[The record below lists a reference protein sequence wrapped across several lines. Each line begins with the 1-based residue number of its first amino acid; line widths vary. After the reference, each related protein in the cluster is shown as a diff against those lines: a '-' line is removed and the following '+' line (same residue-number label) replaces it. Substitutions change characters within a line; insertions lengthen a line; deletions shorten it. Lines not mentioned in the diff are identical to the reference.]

1 MITVSPTSYTLV
13 DPQTKELALKLSW
26 FNNDSPFSTV
36 GRYPYFSMLL
46 VTKGVGSVVR
56 DETTY
61 AFRSGSLLCFALYQP
76 FMVKAESE
84 LEGVLINFHP
94 SFFCLFKHRNEVSCN
109 GVLFNNLYDT
119 PVVELSPGEMQSLS
133 VVADQI
139 TTEMRSRQDPDP
151 DVLLSYL
158 KIFLINASRAK
169 MEQRRAEEARP
180 AKIPVSLEKL
190 QNAIDTH
197 FKTLRSPAEYGVLLN
212 ISPKA
217 LNKICK
223 TWFHKTV
230 SELIAERLIIEA
242 KRELYLTARSVKEIA
257 YGLGYEDEF
266 YFSRYFKKK
275 VGVSPQLFRDRVGFD
290 KLNA

>member
-169 MEQRRAEEARP
+169 MEQRRVEEARP